1 MIPGIKEAFDKI
13 NAEDELKART
23 RAFLAKKTNNYTE
36 YRVPNVQRLAA
47 AAACFLC
54 LLAGSYWLYF
64 VPTAEISI
72 DINPSIELGIN
83 RFDQVIS
90 VRGRNDDG
98 KELASSLHLRFTNY
112 TEAIHR
118 TLESQKIITLLSNN
132 EMVTIAVVG
141 SDEARCAKMLSNIKS
156 CTAGQENTYCCYLT
170 HSDEV
175 AAAHEM
181 GLSYGKYSA
190 FLELQSLAPDMTP
203 EEIQDM
209 SMREIRSRINAL
221 SPADERVAQADSGKG
236 CGHHNAGQSY
246 RHRAGW
252 WNAASSDE

>member
-90 VRGRNDDG
+90 ARGRNDDG

-118 TLESQKIITLLSNN
+118 TLESQKIITLLSND

-236 CGHHNAGQSY
+236 CGHHNAGQGY